1 MKLLRHFLRT
11 CIQCDFQQRAYFLI
25 SFPEVR
31 MPELFGYQFINQE
44 KISINL
50 NPSWY
55 TDKFMV
61 FSLCYNRPDVFEVRL
76 VAKLVCNS
84 DPERKHSLNYDIPD
98 YWFESPV
105 KYCIYKPFETLWH
118 ASGDKGREEPE

>member
-1 MKLLRHFLRT
+1 MISIPRCGHEKSESEQVNVMKLLRHFLRT
-11 CIQCDFQQRAYFLI
+11 RIQCDFQQRAYFLI

-31 MPELFGYQFINQE
+31 MPELFGYHFINQE

-61 FSLCYNRPDVFEVRL
+61 FSLCYNQ
-76 VAKLVCNS
+76 N
-84 DPERKHSLNYDIPD
+84 IP
-98 YWFESPV
+98 
-105 KYCIYKPFETLWH
+105 
-118 ASGDKGREEPE
+118 